1 VRYEG
6 RAQLGDDDGA
16 IEVVVRIPDVEQPD
30 WFAVVLDATE
40 LPRGELAVTLLDG
53 GLYNAWRGSAVVNQ
67 STDGRLRLMGHI
79 ALTPPVG
86 A

>member
-1 VRYEG
+1 VQYEG
-6 RAQLGDDDGA
+6 RAQLGDDDDA

-30 WFAVVLDATE
+30 WFAVVVDAVE
-40 LPRGELAVTLLDG
+40 LPRGEVVVTLLDG

-67 STDGRLRLMGHI
+67 STDGRVRLMGHV